1 MHEKLNLDGPAVRRE
16 LERVTAEGA
25 QVEATVT
32 NEGVTAEVSKE
43 IKGWNVAG
51 YVKKLWQ
58 GPWIGG
64 ASIKKDL

>member
-1 MHEKLNLDGPAVRRE
+1 MPDKLNLDGPSLKQE
-16 LERVTAEGA
+16 LERVEAEGA
-25 QVEATVT
+25 QIEATVDT
-32 NEGVTAEVSKE
+32 EGVTAEVSKE

-51 YVKKLWQ
+51 YVKKLWA